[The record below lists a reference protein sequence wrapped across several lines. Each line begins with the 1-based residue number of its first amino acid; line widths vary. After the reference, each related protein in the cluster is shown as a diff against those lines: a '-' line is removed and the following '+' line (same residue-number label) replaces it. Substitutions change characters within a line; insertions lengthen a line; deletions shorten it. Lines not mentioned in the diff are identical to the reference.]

1 MALTRKKLTEFLESE
16 GIDLEGEG
24 VTDTTPLFS
33 TNLMDSFKMVAL
45 VMKVEESCGVRVG
58 PAQLTLENFD
68 TIESI
73 LRFAE
78 KNSG

>member
-1 MALTRKKLTEFLESE
+1 
-16 GIDLEGEG
+16 
-24 VTDTTPLFS
+24 
-33 TNLMDSFKMVAL
+33 MDSFKMVAL